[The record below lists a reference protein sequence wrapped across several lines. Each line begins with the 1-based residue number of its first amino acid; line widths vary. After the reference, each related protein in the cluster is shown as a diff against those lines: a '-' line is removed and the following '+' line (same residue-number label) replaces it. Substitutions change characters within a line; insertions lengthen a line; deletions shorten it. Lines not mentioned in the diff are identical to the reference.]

1 VDLAIT
7 LLFRPL
13 QKFWWWWWWWMALD

>member
-7 LLFRPL
+7 LLFRPR
-13 QKFWWWWWWWMALD
+13 